1 MIEITRHEK
10 GPTMRPEGNI
20 VDPQPDLRASSTE
33 PRSAVSKG
41 TLAKTAFASFSGTTV
56 EYYDFLAYA
65 IAASTVFPVLFFPSE
80 DPIVGTI
87 MAFGTF
93 AAGFVMR
100 PLGGIVIGHFGD
112 RLGRK
117 AMLVFTLLIMGVA
130 TTLIGFLP
138 TYDQIG
144 IWAPIGLLTLR
155 LVQGFSAGGEF
166 GGAAL
171 MIVEH
176 APSNQ
181 RGFYGSWPVLGIS
194 AGGLLAT
201 IAFAAVGGLSSE
213 AFLSWGWRVPF
224 IASIVMVAIGLWVRF
239 GVPETPDFVSEQKAG
254 KETGKKEALPLVT
267 VLRQYPRE
275 VLLSA
280 GSLIGYTTFIYI
292 VFTFVLSYGTTEL
305 GLGRQVFL
313 NGVMLGT
320 ALQFVAIPFFGALS
334 DKVGRKPVLI
344 GGYAFLLA
352 YPFVLF
358 AMVDT
363 KDPILILVAIT
374 FAYVGAA
381 AAHAP
386 MGAFFAEI
394 FGTGVRYSGV
404 SLGYQLGSVLGGG
417 MAPLIATSLFAGSHN
432 VTSVA
437 VYATLAS
444 VISLVAVLMIAIP
457 KNTLIDKR

>member
-1 MIEITRHEK
+1 MIELTPYEK
-10 GPTMRPEGNI
+10 GPAMRPEGHIGN
-20 VDPQPDLRASSTE
+20 PPPEMRESSVE
-33 PRSAVSKG
+33 PRSTVTKMA
-41 TLAKTAFASFSGTTV
+41 LAKTAFASFSGTTV

-80 DPIVGTI
+80 DPLVGTI
-87 MAFGTF
+87 MSFGTF
-93 AAGFVMR
+93 AAGFLMR

-117 AMLVFTLLIMGVA
+117 AMLVFTLLIMGAA
-130 TTLIGFLP
+130 TTLIGVLP
-138 TYDQIG
+138 TYEQAG
-144 IWAPIGLLTLR
+144 IWAPIGLIALR
-155 LVQGFSAGGEF
+155 LIQGFSAGGEF

-176 APSNQ
+176 APSNR

-201 IAFAAVGGLSSE
+201 IAFAALGGLSSE
-213 AFLSWGWRVPF
+213 QFLSWGWRVPF
-224 IASIVMVAIGLWVRF
+224 LASIVMVAIGLWVRF
-239 GVPETPDFVSEQKAG
+239 GIEETPDFVAAQK
-254 KETGKKEALPLVT
+254 TDKKESLPLSI
-267 VLRQYPRE
+267 VLRKYPKE

-313 NGVMLGT
+313 NGVMLGS

-334 DKVGRKPVLI
+334 DRVGRKPVLI
-344 GGYAFLLA
+344 GGSAFLLI
-352 YPFVLF
+352 YPFILF
-358 AMVDT
+358 SVVNT
-363 KDPILILVAIT
+363 KNPILILLAVSL
-374 FAYVGAA
+374 AYVGAA

-386 MGAFFAEI
+386 MGAFFAEL

-417 MAPLIATSLFAGSHN
+417 LAPLIATSLFAGSQN

-437 VYATLAS
+437 VYAMLAS
-444 VISLVAVLMIAIP
+444 LVSLAAVLMIAIP
-457 KNTLIDKR
+457 KNTLIEKR